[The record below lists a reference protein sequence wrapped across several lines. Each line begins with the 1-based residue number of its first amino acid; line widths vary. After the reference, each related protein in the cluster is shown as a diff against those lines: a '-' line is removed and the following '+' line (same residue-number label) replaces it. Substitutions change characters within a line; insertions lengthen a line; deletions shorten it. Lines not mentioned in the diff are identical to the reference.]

1 MVERVGGVGGLGP
14 IRDIGE
20 KQKKVEKS
28 NRKVQKE
35 GLSSSVKEEVGKVMK
50 EAQQVPDV
58 RRELVEEIKKA
69 IESGNYIIDAENI
82 AKKLLGGG

>member
-14 IRDIGE
+14 IREIGE

-28 NRKVQKE
+28 NRKVEKE
-35 GLSSSVKEEVGKVMK
+35 ELSSTAKGEVERVMEEVRK
-50 EAQQVPDV
+50 VPDV
-58 RRELVEEIKKA
+58 RRELIEEIKKA